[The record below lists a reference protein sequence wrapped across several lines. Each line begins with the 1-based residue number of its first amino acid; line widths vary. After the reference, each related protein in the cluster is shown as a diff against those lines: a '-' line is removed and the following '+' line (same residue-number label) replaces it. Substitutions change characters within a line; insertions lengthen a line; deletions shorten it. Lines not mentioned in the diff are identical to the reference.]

1 MGKSLPVVECDDDDE
16 QTRLNAH
23 RAARRARLLD
33 QDMGTGNY
41 GRDVFSEPPEPPEAS

>member
-1 MGKSLPVVECDDDDE
+1 MGRPAPVVECDDDE

-33 QDMGTGNY
+33 QDMGTGKLW
-41 GRDVFSEPPEPPEAS
+41 S